1 MLASF
6 CCNHKQ
12 LLFVMIYI
20 YYMHIYIYFQKL
32 QTRKGNC
39 NYFLSLCT
47 NTFTSL
53 YSPQNVQWRTLDLS
67 LHSSFV
73 YTNTSASIYII
84 DMFVVKSCVLK
95 QYRIYTGSF
104 GSGHTLETNRQK
116 TLFLPPT
123 FSIKSFNLS
132 LLPHTIHHKRRTNF
146 PWQL

>member
-1 MLASF
+1 MKYLQVGGLQVRVTDRKHMPCWSTFQTLDA
-6 CCNHKQ
+6 CK
-12 LLFVMIYI
+12 LLLQSSTTSVCHDIYI
-20 YYMHIYIYFQKL
+20 LYAYIYIYFQKL

-104 GSGHTLETNRQK
+104 GSGHTLETN
-116 TLFLPPT
+116 
-123 FSIKSFNLS
+123 
-132 LLPHTIHHKRRTNF
+132 
-146 PWQL
+146 